1 MMARCHHERR
11 VGFVISLGK
20 MVMKIMYLCSEWGL
34 LFHSNAMDFYRN
46 IYPFIWIMPWD
57 CVAGYMY
64 SHWIRMM
71 PWDYVNGFV
80 LSLDDDDV
88 MGFCSS
94 VHSFIG

>member
-1 MMARCHHERR
+1 ME
-11 VGFVISLGK
+11 
-20 MVMKIMYLCSEWGL
+20 
-34 LFHSNAMDFYRN
+34 FYRN

-64 SHWIRMM
+64 SHWIWMM